1 MAEVPGRGV
10 AAPRPGRSCPADY
23 GYGAAAL
30 RKVAPALQAETLYVA
45 GGLYGN
51 PQALEALLELAAT
64 EPGARLV
71 FNGDFNWFD
80 VDTEDF
86 RAINTAVLGHFA
98 TRGNVETEL
107 AQPGQDAGCGCGYP
121 DWVGDEDVARSNRI
135 MERLRRTAARE
146 PALQARLGALPMY
159 AVALVGGERV
169 AIVHGDADSLA
180 GWGLSQ
186 ESLAEE
192 AGLDAARTGLA
203 ASTARVIASSHTCLP
218 VMQSLRVAQGEVVLA
233 NNGAAGMPNFRGT
246 RFGLATR
253 ISVHAPGAAQR
264 ALHGLCV
271 AGLHVH
277 AVPIA
282 YDHATWE
289 SRFLAQWPPGSDAHL
304 SYYARICD
312 GPRYLQEQALRVAT
326 CGALA

>member
-1 MAEVPGRGV
+1 M
-10 AAPRPGRSCPADY
+10 
-23 GYGAAAL
+23 L
-30 RKVAPALQAETLYVA
+30 HVA

-192 AGLDAARTGLA
+192 AGLDAARASLA
-203 ASTARVIASSHTCLP
+203 ASGACVIASSHTP
-218 VMQSLRVAQGEVVLA
+218 ARD
-233 NNGAAGMPNFRGT
+233 
-246 RFGLATR
+246 
-253 ISVHAPGAAQR
+253 
-264 ALHGLCV
+264 
-271 AGLHVH
+271 
-277 AVPIA
+277 AVFA
-282 YDHATWE
+282 
-289 SRFLAQWPPGSDAHL
+289 
-304 SYYARICD
+304 
-312 GPRYLQEQALRVAT
+312 
-326 CGALA
+326 